1 MSLVEIRLSKGLP
14 CLFRLVSHLTMFLV
28 EVAATYLFDGG
39 AGVGETALNFLLDGN
54 HEYLSGLRW
63 VSSAGLL
70 VSVTDL

>member
-1 MSLVEIRLSKGLP
+1 
-14 CLFRLVSHLTMFLV
+14 MFLV
-28 EVAATYLFDGG
+28 EVAATYLFDGR